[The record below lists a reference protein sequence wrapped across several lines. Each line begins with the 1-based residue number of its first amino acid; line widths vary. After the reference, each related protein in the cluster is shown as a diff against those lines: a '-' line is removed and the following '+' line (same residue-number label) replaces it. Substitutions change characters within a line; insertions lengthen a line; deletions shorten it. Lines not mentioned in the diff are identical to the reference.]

1 MLEILMDAFVDAL
14 VDCLKMLPIL
24 YIAYLVMELF
34 EHHAGEKTNRII
46 MRVGKAGPA
55 VGGLLGIIPQCGFSG
70 AVAGFYAARIVS
82 LGTLMAVFLST
93 SDEMLPILIS
103 GNVSAGT
110 IGKVLL
116 YKVVGGIILGFA
128 VDLVF
133 RFRKKETAE
142 PDIHDMC
149 TREHC
154 SCDHKNV
161 FLSALIHSARVILMI
176 FIVSLALNLV
186 FEFGG
191 KDVLSDFILNR
202 PLLGEVTAGLIGLV
216 PNCSAS
222 VLITNLYVDGVI
234 SIGAMMSGL
243 MVNGGVGLLVLYRL
257 NKNIKENIAIT
268 VLLYVLGVIGGIAI
282 GLLW

>member
-82 LGTLMAVFLST
+82 LGTLLAVFLST

-133 RFRKKETAE
+133 KFRKKETAE

-154 SCDHKNV
+154 SCDHQNV
-161 FLSALIHSARVILMI
+161 FLSALIHSVRVILMI

-268 VLLYVLGVIGGIAI
+268 VLLYVLGVIGGIVI

>member
-1 MLEILMDAFVDAL
+1 MLEIFMDAFVDAL

-82 LGTLMAVFLST
+82 LGTLMSVFLST

-202 PLLGEVTAGLIGLV
+202 PLLGEITAGLIGLV

-268 VLLYVLGVIGGIAI
+268 VLLYVLGVIGGIVI

>member
-46 MRVGKAGPA
+46 MQVGKAGPA

-202 PLLGEVTAGLIGLV
+202 PLLGEITAGLIGLV

-268 VLLYVLGVIGGIAI
+268 VLLYVLGVIGGIVI

>member
-103 GNVSAGT
+103 GNVSAGP

-202 PLLGEVTAGLIGLV
+202 PLLGEITAGLIGLV

-268 VLLYVLGVIGGIAI
+268 VLLYVLGVIGGIVI

>member
-1 MLEILMDAFVDAL
+1 MDAFVDAL

-82 LGTLMAVFLST
+82 LGTLMSVFLST

-202 PLLGEVTAGLIGLV
+202 PLLGEITAGLIGLV

-268 VLLYVLGVIGGIAI
+268 VLLYVLGVIGGIVI